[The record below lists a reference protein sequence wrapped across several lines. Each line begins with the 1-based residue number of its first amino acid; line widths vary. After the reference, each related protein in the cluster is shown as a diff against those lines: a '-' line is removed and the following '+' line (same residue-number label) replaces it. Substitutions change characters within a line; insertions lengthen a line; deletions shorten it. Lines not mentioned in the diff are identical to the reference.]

1 MAADAPPAGL
11 SPRTT
16 GSTCLHPLSELLR
29 IPLDQVN
36 FVASQLFAL
45 LAAFWFRVYLHPGK
59 TSSEVRHAFATIL
72 GIYFAIFCFGWYSI
86 HLFVL
91 VLICYGIMVT
101 ASVSNIH
108 RYTFFVAMGYLTICH
123 ISRIY
128 IFHYGILTT
137 DFSGPLM
144 IVTQKITT
152 LAFQIHDAFKRY
164 CTGIIG
170 GLKLVQPVND
180 KLTVCC
186 GSEII
191 LWQWTSRKTE
201 DLSGEQ
207 HRLAVKVKPSFL
219 EYLSYLLNFM
229 SIIAGPCNNF
239 KDYVAFI
246 EGRHVHMKLLGVNW
260 KQKGLHS
267 LPEPSPNRA
276 VIQKLCVTLVSLLLF
291 LTLTKTFPITC
302 LADDWFVHKADFL
315 TRLFYLYVVMQ
326 AAKPKY
332 YFAWTLADAVNNAAG
347 FGFSGVDK
355 NGNSHWDLLSNLN
368 IWKIETA
375 TSLKIYLENWNIQ
388 TAAWLKC
395 VCYERVPWYPTVL
408 TFILSAL
415 WHGVYPGYYFTFL
428 TGVLVTLAARAVR
441 NNFRQYFHSSKAL
454 KGVYD
459 VVTWAATQLAISYIA
474 APFVML
480 AVEPTISLYKSMYFY
495 LHIISLL
502 VVLFLPIKPQ
512 AHKPRQ
518 PRTLNS
524 IHKKKTD

>member
-152 LAFQIHDAFKRY
+152 LAFQIHDGEK
-164 CTGIIG
+164 
-170 GLKLVQPVND
+170 
-180 KLTVCC
+180 
-186 GSEII
+186 
-191 LWQWTSRKTE
+191 

-332 YFAWTLADAVNNAAG
+332 YFAWTLG
-347 FGFSGVDK
+347 GSGEDFPFL
-355 NGNSHWDLLSNLN
+355 G
-368 IWKIETA
+368 
-375 TSLKIYLENWNIQ
+375 LKIYLENWNIQ

>member
-1 MAADAPPAGL
+1 
-11 SPRTT
+11 T
-16 GSTCLHPLSELLR
+16 GSTCLLPLSELLR

-36 FVASQLFAL
+36 FVACQLFAL
-45 LAAFWFRVYLHPGK
+45 FAAFWFRIYLHPGK

-72 GIYFAIFCFGWYSI
+72 GIYFVIFCFGWYSI

-91 VLICYGIMVT
+91 VLMCYGILVT

-152 LAFQIHDAFKRY
+152 LAFQVHD
-164 CTGIIG
+164 
-170 GLKLVQPVND
+170 GL
-180 KLTVCC
+180 
-186 GSEII
+186 G
-191 LWQWTSRKTE
+191 RKAE

-207 HRLAVKVKPSFL
+207 HQLAVKVKPSFL

-229 SIIAGPCNNF
+229 SVIAGPCNNF

-246 EGRHVHMKLLGVNW
+246 EGRHIHMKLLGVNW
-260 KQKGLHS
+260 KHKGFHS

-276 VIQKLCVTLVSLLLF
+276 VIQKLCVTSLSLLLF

-315 TRLFYLYVVMQ
+315 TRLLYLYVVMQ
-326 AAKPKY
+326 ATKPKY

-355 NGNSHWDLLSNLN
+355 SGNFCWDLLSNLN

-441 NNFRQYFHSSKAL
+441 NNCRQYFHSSKAL
-454 KGVYD
+454 KAVYD
-459 VVTWAATQLAISYIA
+459 LVTWATTQLAVSYIA

-495 LHIISLL
+495 LHILSLL
-502 VVLFLPIKPQ
+502 VILFLPIKPQ
-512 AHKPRQ
+512 AYASRQ

-524 IHKKKTD
+524 VHKKKID

>member
-1 MAADAPPAGL
+1 MAAEAPPAGL

-36 FVASQLFAL
+36 FVACQLFAL
-45 LAAFWFRVYLHPGK
+45 FAAFWFRIYLHPGK
-59 TSSEVRHAFATIL
+59 TSSEVRHAIATIL
-72 GIYFAIFCFGWYSI
+72 GIYFVIFCFGWYSI

-91 VLICYGIMVT
+91 VLLCYGIMVT
-101 ASVSNIH
+101 TSVSNIH

-144 IVTQKITT
+144 IVTQKITA
-152 LAFQIHDAFKRY
+152 LAFQVHD
-164 CTGIIG
+164 
-170 GLKLVQPVND
+170 GL
-180 KLTVCC
+180 
-186 GSEII
+186 G
-191 LWQWTSRKTE
+191 RRAE
-201 DLSGEQ
+201 DLSAEQ
-207 HRLAVKVKPSFL
+207 HRLAVKVKPSLL

-229 SIIAGPCNNF
+229 SVIAGPCNNF

-246 EGRHVHMKLLGVNW
+246 EGRHTHMKLLGVNW
-260 KQKGLHS
+260 KQKGFHS
-267 LPEPSPNRA
+267 LLEPSPN
-276 VIQKLCVTLVSLLLF
+276 
-291 LTLTKTFPITC
+291 
-302 LADDWFVHKADFL
+302 
-315 TRLFYLYVVMQ
+315 
-326 AAKPKY
+326 
-332 YFAWTLADAVNNAAG
+332 
-347 FGFSGVDK
+347 
-355 NGNSHWDLLSNLN
+355 
-368 IWKIETA
+368 TA

-395 VCYERVPWYPTVL
+395 VCYERTPWYPTVL
-408 TFILSAL
+408 TFVLSAL

-441 NNFRQYFHSSKAL
+441 NNYRQHFHSSKAL
-454 KGVYD
+454 KVVYD
-459 VVTWAATQLAISYIA
+459 VVTWATTQLAVSYIA

-502 VVLFLPIKPQ
+502 VILFLPIKPQ
-512 AHKPRQ
+512 AHAPRQ

-524 IHKKKTD
+524 VHKKKTD

>member
-152 LAFQIHDAFKRY
+152 LAFQIHD
-164 CTGIIG
+164 
-170 GLKLVQPVND
+170 GL
-180 KLTVCC
+180 
-186 GSEII
+186 G
-191 LWQWTSRKTE
+191 RKTE